1 MKKTILNTLLLGITA
16 LFTACDFVQDANP
29 PLTPTDNTGNNS
41 NIIYRKVL
49 VEDYTGHK
57 CGNCPAAADVLK
69 DLETQYAGK
78 IVPLAIHAGFFANT
92 NTQYP
97 TNFAN
102 ADGNAYDTQFGIST
116 AGNP

>member
-1 MKKTILNTLLLGITA
+1 MKNKFLILSLTVTLVLL
-16 LFTACDFVQDANP
+16 FNACDYIRNANP
-29 PLTPTDNTGNNS
+29 PSTASSTGSTTATPGVV
-41 NIIYRKVL
+41 YRKVL

-102 ADGNAYDTQFGIST
+102 ADGNAYDTQFGIS
-116 AGNP
+116 